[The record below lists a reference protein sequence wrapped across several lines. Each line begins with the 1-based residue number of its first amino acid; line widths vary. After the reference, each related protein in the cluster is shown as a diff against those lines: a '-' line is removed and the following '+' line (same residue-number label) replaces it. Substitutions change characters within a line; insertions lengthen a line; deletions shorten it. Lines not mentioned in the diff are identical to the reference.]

1 LGGTFDPPHEG
12 HLAIAR
18 AAISQLEL
26 DEIIFMPVARNP
38 LKRKPIA
45 TGKQR
50 LAMTKLLLEDEP
62 KVAISDLELSRGGKS
77 YAVDTLEELQAAQP
91 ADYWFIVGAD
101 ALKDL
106 DKWKQLDRLLKL
118 TRLAVAVRP
127 PLTET
132 QVVSRIPERIRDLVD
147 LVKMSPVDIASFD
160 IRDRLARQKPVAP
173 LLPDRVIDYIRQNDL
188 YRS

>member
-1 LGGTFDPPHEG
+1 
-12 HLAIAR
+12 
-18 AAISQLEL
+18 
-26 DEIIFMPVARNP
+26 
-38 LKRKPIA
+38 
-45 TGKQR
+45 
-50 LAMTKLLLEDEP
+50 
-62 KVAISDLELSRGGKS
+62 
-77 YAVDTLEELQAAQP
+77 P

>member
-1 LGGTFDPPHEG
+1 MTEQSGVHAAVRPGKRIGILGGTFDPPHEG

-77 YAVDTLEELQAAQP
+77 YAVDTL
-91 ADYWFIVGAD
+91 
-101 ALKDL
+101 
-106 DKWKQLDRLLKL
+106 
-118 TRLAVAVRP
+118 
-127 PLTET
+127 
-132 QVVSRIPERIRDLVD
+132 
-147 LVKMSPVDIASFD
+147 
-160 IRDRLARQKPVAP
+160 
-173 LLPDRVIDYIRQNDL
+173 
-188 YRS
+188 